1 MKNYHH
7 GNLKQELISCA
18 CVMCER
24 DGYTKLSIRS
34 LAKESNVSQTAPY
47 RHFKTKEDLYAA
59 VSKKG
64 FNKLSKAI
72 HVDVGDSVK
81 KGQVL
86 AKLDDREASAQLNQA
101 KAAYELSKQILERF
115 ENLRQQ
121 GHISIQ
127 DLDKARS
134 DYIIAKSQ
142 FEFFEVKLLQT
153 NLIAPFDGIIQSRFL
168 DTGTVINSGIPILE
182 IIDSNYVEAHIS
194 VPVIYLEDM
203 EIGKEYNFEF
213 DGEMIKAVFS
223 KLAPMSPGGSDSRL
237 AIFKFNKF
245 FNPGS
250 IASLEIKITE
260 KSKGTWIPLKSLS
273 QSEQGLWSV
282 YTIENNI
289 VVKDLIEIIYFEDD
303 YAYVRGTLKNNDLIV
318 LGGASKIIEGKRI
331 N

>member
-1 MKNYHH
+1 MSNFRFNK
-7 GNLKQELISCA
+7 IF
-18 CVMCER
+18 
-24 DGYTKLSIRS
+24 LSIGLIFSS
-34 LAKESNVSQTAPY
+34 LASSIEVLEVKILDSYSITKKFPGKLLPVEQSQLAFEIPGKINNVY
-47 RHFKTKEDLYAA
+47 
-59 VSKKG
+59 
-64 FNKLSKAI
+64 
-72 HVDVGDSVK
+72 VDVGDSVK

-121 GHISIQ
+121 GHISVQ
-127 DLDKARS
+127 DLDKASS

-142 FEFFEVKLLQT
+142 YEFFEVKLQQT
-153 NLIAPFDGIIQSRFL
+153 NLIAPFNGVIQSRFL

-194 VPVIYLEDM
+194 VPVIYLKDM

-213 DGEMIKAVFS
+213 DGKITKAVFS

-250 IASLEIKITE
+250 IANLEMKITE
-260 KSKGTWIPLKSLS
+260 NLRGTWVPLKSLS
-273 QSEQGLWSV
+273 QSDQGLWSV

-303 YAYVRGTLKNNDLIV
+303 YAYVRGTLKDNDLIV

>member
-1 MKNYHH
+1 MSNFRFIKFF
-7 GNLKQELISCA
+7 
-18 CVMCER
+18 
-24 DGYTKLSIRS
+24 LSIGLLFS
-34 LAKESNVSQTAPY
+34 SHIFSIEVLEVKILESYSITKKFPGKLLPIEQSKLAFEIPGKI
-47 RHFKTKEDLYAA
+47 
-59 VSKKG
+59 
-64 FNKLSKAI
+64 NKI
-72 HVDVGDSVK
+72 YVDIGDSVK
-81 KGQVL
+81 KGDVMV
-86 AKLDDREASAQLNQA
+86 KLDDREASAQLNQA
-101 KAAYELSKQILERF
+101 KAAYELSNQILERF

-142 FEFFEVKLLQT
+142 FEFFEVKLQQT

-203 EIGKEYNFEF
+203 EIGKEYNFQF

>member
-1 MKNYHH
+1 MSNFRFNK
-7 GNLKQELISCA
+7 IF
-18 CVMCER
+18 
-24 DGYTKLSIRS
+24 LSIGLIFS
-34 LAKESNVSQTAPY
+34 FHAFSIEVLEVKILDSYSITKKFPGKLLPIEQSKLAFEIPGKINNVY
-47 RHFKTKEDLYAA
+47 
-59 VSKKG
+59 
-64 FNKLSKAI
+64 
-72 HVDVGDSVK
+72 VDVGDSVK

-86 AKLDDREASAQLNQA
+86 AKLDDRESSAQLNQA

-203 EIGKEYNFEF
+203 EIGKEYNFQF
-213 DGEMIKAVFS
+213 DGEMIQAVFS

>member
-1 MKNYHH
+1 MSNFRFNK
-7 GNLKQELISCA
+7 IF
-18 CVMCER
+18 
-24 DGYTKLSIRS
+24 LSIGLIFSS
-34 LAKESNVSQTAPY
+34 LASSIEVLEVKILDSYSITKKFPGKLLPVEQSQLAFEIPGKINNVY
-47 RHFKTKEDLYAA
+47 
-59 VSKKG
+59 
-64 FNKLSKAI
+64 
-72 HVDVGDSVK
+72 VDVGDSVK

-121 GHISIQ
+121 GHISVQ

-142 FEFFEVKLLQT
+142 FEFFEVKLQQT
-153 NLIAPFDGIIQSRFL
+153 NLKAPFNGVIQSRFL

-194 VPVIYLEDM
+194 VPVIYLKDM

-213 DGEMIKAVFS
+213 DGKITKAVFS

-250 IASLEIKITE
+250 IANLEMKITE
-260 KSKGTWIPLKSLS
+260 NLRGTWVPLKSLS
-273 QSEQGLWSV
+273 QSDQGLWSV

-303 YAYVRGTLKNNDLIV
+303 YAYVRGTLKDNDLIV

>member
-1 MKNYHH
+1 MSNFRFNK
-7 GNLKQELISCA
+7 IF
-18 CVMCER
+18 
-24 DGYTKLSIRS
+24 LSIGLIFS
-34 LAKESNVSQTAPY
+34 FHAFSIEVLEVKILDSYSITKKFPGKLLPIEQSKLAFEIPGKINNVY
-47 RHFKTKEDLYAA
+47 
-59 VSKKG
+59 
-64 FNKLSKAI
+64 
-72 HVDVGDSVK
+72 VDVGDSVK

-86 AKLDDREASAQLNQA
+86 VKLDDREASAQLNQA

-153 NLIAPFDGIIQSRFL
+153 NLISPFDGIIQSRFL

-203 EIGKEYNFEF
+203 EIGKEYNFQF

>member
-1 MKNYHH
+1 MSNFRFNK
-7 GNLKQELISCA
+7 IF
-18 CVMCER
+18 
-24 DGYTKLSIRS
+24 LSIGLVFS
-34 LAKESNVSQTAPY
+34 SYTSSIEVLEVKLLDSYSITKKFPGKLLPIEQSKLAFEIPGKI
-47 RHFKTKEDLYAA
+47 
-59 VSKKG
+59 
-64 FNKLSKAI
+64 NKI
-72 HVDVGDSVK
+72 YVDIGDSVK
-81 KGQVL
+81 KGDVMV
-86 AKLDDREASAQLNQA
+86 KLDDREASAQLNQA
-101 KAAYELSKQILERF
+101 KAAYELSNQILERF

-142 FEFFEVKLLQT
+142 FEFFEVKLQQT

-194 VPVIYLEDM
+194 VPVVYLKDM
-203 EIGKEYNFEF
+203 EIGKNYNFEF
-213 DGEMIKAVFS
+213 DGKTTTAVFS

-237 AIFKFNKF
+237 AVFKFNEF

-250 IASLEIKITE
+250 IANLEIKITE
-260 KSKGTWIPLKSLS
+260 KSKGTWVPLKSLS

-282 YTIENNI
+282 YTIDNS
-289 VVKDLIEIIYFEDD
+289 VVVRDLVEIIYFEDD
-303 YAYVRGTLKNNDLIV
+303 YAYVRGTLQNNDLIV
-318 LGGASKIIEGKRI
+318 LGGASKIIEGKII

>member
-1 MKNYHH
+1 MSNFRLNK
-7 GNLKQELISCA
+7 IF
-18 CVMCER
+18 
-24 DGYTKLSIRS
+24 LSIGLIFSS
-34 LAKESNVSQTAPY
+34 LASSIEVLEVKILDSYSITKKFPGKLLPVEQSQLAFEIPGKINNVY
-47 RHFKTKEDLYAA
+47 
-59 VSKKG
+59 
-64 FNKLSKAI
+64 
-72 HVDVGDSVK
+72 VDVGDSVK

-121 GHISIQ
+121 GHISVQ
-127 DLDKARS
+127 DLDKASS

-142 FEFFEVKLLQT
+142 YEFFEVKLQQT
-153 NLIAPFDGIIQSRFL
+153 NLIAPFNGVIQSRFL

-194 VPVIYLEDM
+194 VPVVYLKDM

-213 DGEMIKAVFS
+213 DGKITKAVFS

-237 AIFKFNKF
+237 AIFKFNEF

-250 IASLEIKITE
+250 IANLEIKITE
-260 KSKGTWIPLKSLS
+260 NLRGTWVPLKSLS
-273 QSEQGLWSV
+273 QSDQGLWSV

-303 YAYVRGTLKNNDLIV
+303 YAYVRGTLKNNDLVV

>member
-1 MKNYHH
+1 MSNFRFNK
-7 GNLKQELISCA
+7 IF
-18 CVMCER
+18 
-24 DGYTKLSIRS
+24 LSIGLIFSS
-34 LAKESNVSQTAPY
+34 LASSIEVLEVKILDSYSITKKFPGKLLPVEQSQLAFEIPGKINNVY
-47 RHFKTKEDLYAA
+47 
-59 VSKKG
+59 
-64 FNKLSKAI
+64 
-72 HVDVGDSVK
+72 VDVGDSVK

-121 GHISIQ
+121 GHISVQ
-127 DLDKARS
+127 DLDKASS

-142 FEFFEVKLLQT
+142 YEFFEVKLQQT
-153 NLIAPFDGIIQSRFL
+153 NLKAPFNGVIQSRFL

-194 VPVIYLEDM
+194 VPVIYLKDM

-213 DGEMIKAVFS
+213 DGKITKAVFS

-250 IASLEIKITE
+250 IANLEMKITE
-260 KSKGTWIPLKSLS
+260 NLRGTWVPLKSLS
-273 QSEQGLWSV
+273 QSDQGLWSV

-303 YAYVRGTLKNNDLIV
+303 YAYVRGTLKDNDLIV

>member
-1 MKNYHH
+1 MSNFRFNK
-7 GNLKQELISCA
+7 IF
-18 CVMCER
+18 
-24 DGYTKLSIRS
+24 LSIGLVFSSYTSS
-34 LAKESNVSQTAPY
+34 LEVLEVKILDSYSITKKFPGKLLPIEQSKLAFEIPGKINNVY
-47 RHFKTKEDLYAA
+47 
-59 VSKKG
+59 
-64 FNKLSKAI
+64 
-72 HVDVGDSVK
+72 VDVGDSVK

-86 AKLDDREASAQLNQA
+86 AKLDDRESSAQLNQA

-153 NLIAPFDGIIQSRFL
+153 NLTAPFDGIIQSRFL

-203 EIGKEYNFEF
+203 EIGKEYNFQF
-213 DGEMIKAVFS
+213 DGEMIQAVFS